1 MNQWIDQSGMSP
13 AALVGGLLVALAIVL
28 LIVVWRW
35 RRKDRD
41 LRQLQRLLKPY
52 VLDSRESVF
61 VPDEVDGQVWLD
73 RLLLTQGGILVLDVR
88 RYEGNLFGGE
98 QINEWTQLLGMKR
111 STFRNPLLSMPT
123 RVQAVKSLV
132 PDIPVIG
139 RVVFTCLGRFHKG
152 MPRDV
157 STCDTLANDLGA
169 FFASRVDADRLHQA
183 WQHLAQHLQPADQA
197 GLNEAI

>member
-1 MNQWIDQSGMSP
+1 MNEWLEQIGMTQALLGGVLLALAG
-13 AALVGGLLVALAIVL
+13 AALVFA
-28 LIVVWRW
+28 VWRW
-35 RRKDRD
+35 RRKDHD
-41 LRQLQRLLKPY
+41 LRQLRRILKPF
-52 VLDSRESVF
+52 VLDSRDSVF

-111 STFRNPLLSMPT
+111 STFKNPLLNMPT

-132 PDIPVIG
+132 PDIPVLG
-139 RVVFTCLGRFHKG
+139 RVLFTCLGSFPKG
-152 MPRDV
+152 MPDGV
-157 STCDTLANDLGA
+157 SMCDTLANDLGA

-183 WQHLAQHLQPADQA
+183 WQHLAERLQAADQS
-197 GLNEAI
+197 GLNETL